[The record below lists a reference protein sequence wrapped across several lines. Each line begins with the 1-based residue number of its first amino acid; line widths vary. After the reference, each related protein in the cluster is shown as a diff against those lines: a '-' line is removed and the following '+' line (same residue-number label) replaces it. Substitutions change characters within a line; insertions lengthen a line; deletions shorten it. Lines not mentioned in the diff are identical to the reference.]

1 LEFIS
6 ISLALS
12 EGIPISSFE
21 IDLLLIT
28 FWKAMDRIFNPAYT
42 VTTNLTTWE
51 VVVTPVEATWC
62 KVTRD
67 GGDSRFTIAV
77 DANPTTSPRGP
88 ATVTVTAGTALP
100 LQIIVNQRANTS
112 QETED
117 FGYGDEQKWDWN
129 VDKWGNYR

>member
-1 LEFIS
+1 
-6 ISLALS
+6 
-12 EGIPISSFE
+12 
-21 IDLLLIT
+21 
-28 FWKAMDRIFNPAYT
+28 MDRIFNPAYT

-100 LQIIVNQRANTS
+100 LQIIVNQRANKS

-117 FGYGDEQKWDWN
+117 FGYGDEQKWD
-129 VDKWGNYR
+129 